1 MAINSIPGIH
11 HITAIAGDPQQ
22 NIDFY
27 TGVLGLR
34 LVKVTVNFDDPEAYH
49 LYYGDGHGRPGTIL
63 TFFAWPGAQRGR
75 QGNSQVTAASFAVPK
90 DSLAFWTE
98 RLAARG
104 IVFENLPQRFG
115 QAVLSFT
122 DPDGMR
128 LELVETPLANV
139 MHAWEGGGIPTKF
152 AIHGF
157 HGATLSE
164 TGYERTAALLTDTMG
179 FRLVGQE
186 QNRFR
191 YESPHSHAGHSHAG
205 EAGRVIDVMC
215 TPAAPEGRVAVGTVH
230 HIAFRTLN
238 DAQQRQWLAKISGLR
253 YNVSPIMDRVY
264 FHSIYYRE
272 PGGILFEIATDC
284 PGFAIDE
291 PVERLGQTL
300 QLPPWMEAQRAK
312 IEAALPPVHL
322 QQPKAAP

>member
-1 MAINSIPGIH
+1 MAINPIPGIH
-11 HITAIAGDPQQ
+11 HITAIAGDAQQ

-27 TGVLGLR
+27 TGALGLR

-63 TFFAWPGAQRGR
+63 TFFVWPGAQRGR
-75 QGNSQVTAASFAVPK
+75 QGNSQVTAASFGVPK

-98 RLAARG
+98 RLATRG
-104 IVFENLPQRFG
+104 IVFEKLPQRFG
-115 QAVLSFT
+115 QAVLSFV

-191 YESPHSHAGHSHAG
+191 YESTHSQAGHSQAG

-230 HIAFRTLN
+230 HIAFRTPN

-312 IEAALPPVHL
+312 IEAALPPIQL
-322 QQPKAAP
+322 QQPKATP